1 MTEFNEVLQKKIEDL
16 EDEIDARETKIELL
30 RELME
35 GEDNTPV
42 VKAPGKRKAGRPKGS
57 KNKRSDKESAH
68 APNDELYEEAMTQLS
83 KSEEG
88 GTTPELQKSRTASF
102 NPQARP
108 ITKLPKNIVAGAGK
122 AGPGSTAGS
131 RADANVSVDESDL
144 GED

>member
-1 MTEFNEVLQKKIEDL
+1 MTNFNDALQAKIEDL
-16 EDEIDARETKIELL
+16 EDEIDVRETKIELL
-30 RELME
+30 RDLME

-57 KNKRSDKESAH
+57 KNKRSNKESAH
-68 APNDELYEEAMTQLS
+68 APRDELYEEAMTQLS

-108 ITKLPKNIVAGAGK
+108 VTKLPKNIVAGAGK
-122 AGPGSTAGS
+122 VGPGATTGS
-131 RADANVSVDESDL
+131 KSDANVSVDESDL
-144 GED
+144 GDD